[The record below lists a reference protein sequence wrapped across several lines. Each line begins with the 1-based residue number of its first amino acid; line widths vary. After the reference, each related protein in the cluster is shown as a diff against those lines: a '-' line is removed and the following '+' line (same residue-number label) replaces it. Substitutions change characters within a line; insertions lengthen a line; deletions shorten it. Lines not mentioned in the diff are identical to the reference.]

1 MNERIINDWVPEVSS
16 LLRTLEKHGFTL
28 LRGNNGE
35 DDFKYS
41 ADKRAEFIEN
51 LIACDEASL
60 RVEKDGHGFGLFLVL
75 GNDPGELV
83 SDYSAKTDELLA
95 LLDAPTREHSER
107 WEGRAQPK
115 KTINS

>member
-1 MNERIINDWVPEVSS
+1 MSERIINDWLPEVSS
-16 LLRTLEKHGFTL
+16 LLGTLEKHGFTL

-41 ADKRAEFIEN
+41 AAKRAEFIES
-51 LIACDEASL
+51 LIACDEASI
-60 RVEKDGHGFGLFLVL
+60 RVEKGGNQFSLFLVL

-95 LLDAPTREHSER
+95 MLNAPTREHAEA

-115 KTINS
+115 RAASY